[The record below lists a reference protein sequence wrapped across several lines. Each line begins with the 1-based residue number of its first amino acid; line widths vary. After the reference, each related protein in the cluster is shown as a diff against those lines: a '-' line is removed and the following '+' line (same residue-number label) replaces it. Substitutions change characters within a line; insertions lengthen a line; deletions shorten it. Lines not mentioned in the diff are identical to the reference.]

1 MKRFHI
7 FSLFAI
13 FLFLVS
19 TANANTS
26 HTVKKGDT
34 LYNIS
39 KKFNVTESEIKK
51 ANSLKSN
58 KLHIGMK
65 LTIPEKNSLKAN
77 KNHSNEKSQTNT
89 TEAKTYI
96 VKKGDNIW
104 RLAKKF
110 NISAEEL
117 KDINELEGN
126 SLKIGQ
132 KLYISKQADTSS
144 TEDIIKAIQVNYERK
159 TTPIITTS
167 GRLEEMKEMYN
178 SEDLSTMSI
187 KERLILFAKKL
198 LDIPYKFGGSN
209 LLGLDCSAYVQ
220 KVYGIAG
227 INLPR
232 SAREQFNI
240 GEPVHKDDL
249 SIGDLVFF
257 RTYAPFPSHVGIY
270 LGNNL
275 FIHASTQSKKVVID
289 SLESP
294 YFTKRFI
301 GAKRLFNEEDK
312 MAIESP
318 NDNH

>member
-1 MKRFHI
+1 MRRLN
-7 FSLFAI
+7 LFCS
-13 FLFLVS
+13 FVLLLLFIS

-34 LYNIS
+34 IYKIS

-51 ANSLKSN
+51 VNNLKSN
-58 KLHIGMK
+58 KLNIGMK
-65 LTIPEKNSLKAN
+65 LTIPEKNSLKSN
-77 KNHSNEKSQTNT
+77 KNPSDEASQRNT
-89 TEAKTYI
+89 EEAKTYI

-117 KDINELEGN
+117 KEINELEGN
-126 SLKIGQ
+126 SLKAGQ
-132 KLYISKQADTSS
+132 KLYISKKADASS
-144 TEDIIKAIQVNYERK
+144 TEDIIKALHVNYERK
-159 TTPIITTS
+159 TTPVITS
-167 GRLEEMKEMYN
+167 SRLEEIKEMYN
-178 SEDLSTMSI
+178 LEDLSKMSI

-198 LDIPYKFGGSN
+198 LDIPYKFGGNN

-240 GEPVHKDDL
+240 GEPIHKDEL

-301 GAKRLFNEEDK
+301 GAKRLLNEEDK

-318 NDNH
+318 NDKN

>member
-1 MKRFHI
+1 MRRLN
-7 FSLFAI
+7 LFCS
-13 FLFLVS
+13 FVLLFFFIS

-34 LYNIS
+34 LYKIS
-39 KKFNVTESEIKK
+39 KKFNVSESEIKK
-51 ANSLKSN
+51 ANNLKSN
-58 KLHIGMK
+58 RLNIGMK
-65 LTIPEKNSLKAN
+65 LTIPEKNSSK
-77 KNHSNEKSQTNT
+77 SNENLSTEKPQHNT
-89 TEAKTYI
+89 AEVKIYT
-96 VKKGDNIW
+96 VKKGDNLW

-110 NISAEEL
+110 NISTEEL
-117 KDINELEGN
+117 KEINELQGN
-126 SLKIGQ
+126 SLKAGQ
-132 KLYISKQADTSS
+132 KLFISKRAYESS
-144 TEDIIKAIQVNYERK
+144 TEDIIKAIQANYERK
-159 TTPIITTS
+159 TTPVITS
-167 GRLEEMKEMYN
+167 GRLEEIKEMYN
-178 SEDLSTMSI
+178 SEDLSKMSI
-187 KERLILFAKKL
+187 KERLILFAKKM
-198 LDIPYKFGGSN
+198 LDIPYKFGGNS

-240 GEPVHKDDL
+240 GEPVYKDEL

-257 RTYAPFPSHVGIY
+257 RTYASFPSHVGIY

-301 GAKRLFNEEDK
+301 GAKRLLNEEYK
-312 MAIESP
+312 TAIESP
-318 NDNH
+318 NDKH